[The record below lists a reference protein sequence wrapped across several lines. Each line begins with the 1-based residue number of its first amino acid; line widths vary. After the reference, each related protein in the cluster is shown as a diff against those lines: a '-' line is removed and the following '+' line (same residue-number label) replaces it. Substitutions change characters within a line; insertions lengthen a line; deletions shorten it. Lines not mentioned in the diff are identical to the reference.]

1 MKKSIVVSSATTSTL
16 ALLAASGSAH
26 AQDWSG
32 FYGGVS
38 LNYNSGDIATGLSGS
53 SEYGIGGHNG
63 SVFAGH
69 NWNVGNGNTV
79 AGVELALSLG
89 DVDMSYSGVGPGPG
103 SDYLTISNIFDVK
116 GRVGQSMG
124 KTLVYG
130 FAGLSVGTRDTVVG
144 DYTIS
149 GTNVGIGVSHMINE
163 NFAVGA
169 ELMRRNMDGGH
180 SAYGSAKM
188 NSASLRLE
196 MKF

>member
-1 MKKSIVVSSATTSTL
+1 MKKSIVVSSAATSTL

-38 LNYNSGDIATGLSGS
+38 LNYNSGDIVSGLSGS
-53 SEYGIGGHNG
+53 SDYGIGGHNG
-63 SVFAGH
+63 SVFVGH

-89 DVDMSYSGVGPGPG
+89 DVDMSYSGPG

-130 FAGLSVGTRDTVVG
+130 FAGLSFGTRSSVAG
-144 DYTIS
+144 DYNIS

-169 ELMRRNMDGGH
+169 ELMRLNMDGGY